1 MARARRRGA
10 LSRRSARHVR
20 AGRGH
25 DVLLRRL
32 DHFKLELGPGGRD
45 ADYPLPS
52 VMRLRGEGVEGEI
65 QLSTELVRHDPFE
78 ALPRVF
84 RLLLSLRIRPLRVW
98 VNSPYEVRIEVG
110 PDRRVLELR
119 GSGITSATYL
129 NPVPP
134 PTKAKQFAPSA
145 GV

>member
-1 MARARRRGA
+1 
-10 LSRRSARHVR
+10 
-20 AGRGH
+20 
-25 DVLLRRL
+25 
-32 DHFKLELGPGGRD
+32 
-45 ADYPLPS
+45 
-52 VMRLRGEGVEGEI
+52 MRLRGEGVEGEI
-65 QLSTELVRHDPFE
+65 QLSPELVRHDPFE
-78 ALPRVF
+78 ALPSVF

-129 NPVPP
+129 NPGPP